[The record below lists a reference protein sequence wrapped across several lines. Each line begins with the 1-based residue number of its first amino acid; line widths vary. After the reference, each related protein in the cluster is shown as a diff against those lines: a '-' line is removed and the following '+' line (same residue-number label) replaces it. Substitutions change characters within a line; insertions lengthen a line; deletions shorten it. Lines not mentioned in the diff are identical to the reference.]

1 MAELLLGDAVETEH
15 CRCWLLD
22 ADQGRREIRMEWN
35 DGKMKDRDL
44 KLKMRMKSG

>member
-22 ADQGRREIRMEWN
+22 AAPEQKMEWNENQN
-35 DGKMKDRDL
+35 DGKMKNRDL
-44 KLKMRMKSG
+44 EDGMKNG